1 MSRRSTGRRGL
12 TLIEVVLAVA
22 ILSVGLSFLLAAA
35 SKCIAVMKVSGKYQ
49 RAQWVRGRGELEFPL
64 AEAEELEDIEVEP
77 YDYEDGL
84 TFSRTVDEDDDEDGL
99 FVVKTRV
106 SWSEHGRESFEE
118 VVRYV
123 WYPDEVEK

>member
-1 MSRRSTGRRGL
+1 VRRHHRGRRGL

-49 RAQWVRGRGELEFPL
+49 RAQWIRGRGELEFPL
-64 AEAEELEDIEVEP
+64 AEAEELDDMEVEP
-77 YDYEDGL
+77 YEYDNGL
-84 TFSRTVDEDDDEDGL
+84 SFSREVGDDDDEDGL
-99 FVVKTRV
+99 YVVRTRV

-123 WYPDEVEK
+123 WHPEEDDN

>member
-1 MSRRSTGRRGL
+1 MRRHHRGRRGL

-49 RAQWVRGRGELEFPL
+49 RAQWIRGRGELEFPL
-64 AEAEELEDIEVEP
+64 AEAEELDDMEVEP
-77 YDYEDGL
+77 YEYDNGL
-84 TFSRTVDEDDDEDGL
+84 SFSREVGDDDDEDGL
-99 FVVKTRV
+99 YVVRTRV

-123 WYPDEVEK
+123 WHPEEDDN

>member
-1 MSRRSTGRRGL
+1 
-12 TLIEVVLAVA
+12 LIEVVLAVA
-22 ILSVGLSFLLAAA
+22 ILSVGLSFLLTAAT
-35 SKCIAVMKVSGKYQ
+35 KCIAAMKVAGKYQ
-49 RAQWVRGRGELEFPL
+49 RAQWIRGRGELEFPL

-77 YDYEDGL
+77 YDYENGL
-84 TFSRTVDEDDDEDGL
+84 TFSREVGEDEDEDGL

-123 WYPDEVEK
+123 WYPDEVDK